1 MKNDIR
7 WLLLNFPEKALDEP
21 SSLEVVLG
29 AELPS
34 DVSFQ
39 LKVRL
44 SSLRS
49 SKTQQPKTKKRG
61 EADFTSIYYI
71 GQQSIPRKL

>member
-7 WLLLNFPEKALDEP
+7 SLLLDFPEKALDEP
-21 SSLEVVLG
+21 SSLELMLG
-29 AELPS
+29 AALPS

-44 SSLRS
+44 SPLRS
-49 SKTQQPKTKKRG
+49 PKTQ
-61 EADFTSIYYI
+61 
-71 GQQSIPRKL
+71 